1 MTFGGLVLLER
12 QYFVQL
18 SRVVDLL
25 ELLCVTLNLLLQV
38 LDSLSHILCYL
49 QVMLDSL
56 HGSAGLGLFE
66 SVGSERLMSVHEL
79 VDLFLLQLYL
89 GHLTVVVGQFLI
101 IIVVCRLLITL
112 KFVDR
117 LLFLRLWSIGS
128 RLSWWLLLSWRL
140 ILLLCQLL
148 QVIELFRTKVEFLQV

>member
-1 MTFGGLVLLER
+1 MTFGGLVFLEW

-25 ELLCVTLNLLLQV
+25 ELLLVTLNLLLQV
-38 LDSLSHILCYL
+38 LNSLSHILCDL
-49 QVMLDSL
+49 QVVLDSL

-89 GHLTVVVGQFLI
+89 GHLSMVVRQLLI
-101 IIVVCRLLITL
+101 IVVVCRLLITL
-112 KFVDR
+112 KFINW
-117 LLFLRLWSIGS
+117 LLFL
-128 RLSWWLLLSWRL
+128 
-140 ILLLCQLL
+140 
-148 QVIELFRTKVEFLQV
+148 